1 MEACTI
7 PISDGEGD
15 DDMSGKEARQAQL
28 VKRERSPSPDADREL
43 ERRLAAHAAGAE
55 VEPVWLS
62 RFESRVGSQLVN
74 LTEAVT
80 SFQGNLQ
87 NIDRRLTAVE
97 SQPHRDPR
105 VDTLLVQ
112 MEELQ
117 RNLAAQ
123 AGGSRE
129 VRPAMPMQ
137 QRGPSLDA
145 HPEVDYSHIIFGGWH
160 IDTPRGQIDQ
170 DAWTFVRTWQQE
182 HSRHVE
188 RLVVYGRRARTAHV
202 YMKESAV
209 EEARNRFYEIRDSY
223 NERVRCHSGAF
234 IWVSPSKS
242 LARRQKNRAT
252 KHATDKLAELFRQR
266 QDLLST
272 LDTDWARQI
281 IWIQDRRVATG
292 TVNTLNSATTDRTVH
307 RNWRDERGENLPFH
321 FNISAISTMM
331 GVPEQ
336 DVETRIQSD

>member
-15 DDMSGKEARQAQL
+15 DDMSGEEARQAQL

-80 SFQGNLQ
+80 SSQGNLQ

-145 HPEVDYSHIIFGGWH
+145 HPEVDCSHIIFGGWH

-209 EEARNRFYEIRDSY
+209 EEARNRFTKFEIPTT
-223 NERVRCHSGAF
+223 SGF
-234 IWVSPSKS
+234 
-242 LARRQKNRAT
+242 
-252 KHATDKLAELFRQR
+252 
-266 QDLLST
+266 
-272 LDTDWARQI
+272 
-281 IWIQDRRVATG
+281 VATLG
-292 TVNTLNSATTDRTVH
+292 LSFGLVLQKAWLGDRKTGPQSMQRTSWLSFFVKGKICFP
-307 RNWRDERGENLPFH
+307 RWIPIGRDRSSGSRTGGWR
-321 FNISAISTMM
+321 
-331 GVPEQ
+331 PEP
-336 DVETRIQSD
+336 

>member
-15 DDMSGKEARQAQL
+15 DDMSGEEARQAQL

-137 QRGPSLDA
+137 QRG
-145 HPEVDYSHIIFGGWH
+145 
-160 IDTPRGQIDQ
+160 
-170 DAWTFVRTWQQE
+170 
-182 HSRHVE
+182 
-188 RLVVYGRRARTAHV
+188 
-202 YMKESAV
+202 
-209 EEARNRFYEIRDSY
+209 
-223 NERVRCHSGAF
+223 
-234 IWVSPSKS
+234 
-242 LARRQKNRAT
+242 LA
-252 KHATDKLAELFRQR
+252 
-266 QDLLST
+266 
-272 LDTDWARQI
+272 
-281 IWIQDRRVATG
+281 
-292 TVNTLNSATTDRTVH
+292 
-307 RNWRDERGENLPFH
+307 
-321 FNISAISTMM
+321 
-331 GVPEQ
+331 
-336 DVETRIQSD
+336 